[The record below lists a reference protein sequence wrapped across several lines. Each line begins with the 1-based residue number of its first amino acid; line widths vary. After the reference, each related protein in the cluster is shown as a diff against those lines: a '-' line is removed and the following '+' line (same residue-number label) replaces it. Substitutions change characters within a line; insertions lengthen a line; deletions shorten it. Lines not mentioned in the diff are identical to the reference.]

1 MRIPKFLFS
10 KPLLSTGVS
19 MFVLFKL
26 FCSMLITPQI
36 KVVSLYSIA
45 KKYIRGYTLTTF
57 IFRKINRNITWVS
70 NNTQIVNGVIRFRG
84 ECVC

>member
-19 MFVLFKL
+19 MFVLLFKL

-70 NNTQIVNGVIRFRG
+70 NNTQIVNNVRFRG
-84 ECVC
+84 VCVC